1 MAEILDGIRRFLD
14 TGGPVLWLISFTAAL
29 LGALIIERHWYFR
42 REFSALTAREL
53 KRWNARSDRHSW
65 FALRIREA
73 RIADAATRLNRTLPL
88 IKMLVALC
96 PMLGLLGTV
105 TGMMEVFDIIAVLG
119 TGNAR
124 AMASGI
130 SKATIPTMA
139 GMMVAI
145 PGLYFSVG
153 LQREIKRRMV
163 RLADHLTIA

>member
-1 MAEILDGIRRFLD
+1 MLETIESIRRFLD
-14 TGGPVLWLISFTAAL
+14 TGGPVLWLIGLTAIL
-29 LGALIIERHWYFR
+29 LGALIVERFWYFR
-42 REFSALTAREL
+42 REFSSQAALDVAGWLER
-53 KRWNARSDRHSW
+53 RDRHSW
-65 FALRIREA
+65 HALRIREA
-73 RIADAATRLNRTLPL
+73 LISDAAAHLNCTLPL
-88 IKMLVALC
+88 IKMLVTLC
-96 PMLGLLGTV
+96 PLLGLLGTV

-145 PGLYFSVG
+145 PGLYFRVG
-153 LQREIKRRMV
+153 LQREVRQRLA